1 MKRAFSGDVPH
12 MLLMAANPKSRVA
25 FRGQDEIGGTAVDVV
40 EVVGPDGT
48 RWVLFVDPTSHRL
61 MGAEDNQG
69 SPLQGPALRRLFGD
83 PRTVQGVLW
92 PHTEERQVNGERT
105 LTLKVN
111 RVQINTGI
119 TPAAFLSRVPA
130 TTTSHPRR

>member
-1 MKRAFSGDVPH
+1 VYQRELKAGV
-12 MLLMAANPKSRVA
+12 VA
-25 FRGQDEIGGTAVDVV
+25 
-40 EVVGPDGT
+40 
-48 RWVLFVDPTSHRL
+48 S
-61 MGAEDNQG
+61 
-69 SPLQGPALRRLFGD
+69 
-83 PRTVQGVLW
+83 
-92 PHTEERQVNGERT
+92 RQVNGERT